1 MQQHGPVWLPV
12 PRVMMAVKSK
22 DGGQLPV
29 TFETKLAWAKIAFS
43 LARVEHVIILLI
55 GEEINAFSLDDCD

>member
-1 MQQHGPVWLPV
+1 MQQHGPVWLPMS
-12 PRVMMAVKSK
+12 RVMMAVKSK

-29 TFETKLAWAKIAFS
+29 TFETELAWAEIAFS